1 MALYKW
7 IQWLYFHGLGG
18 SATMEYSFY
27 SMSIVFS
34 ARLTSVSNIFVQFI
48 TYLITAIVWLVLAL
62 HLILSFGVYGATYY
76 TLF

>member
-1 MALYKW
+1 MILVGA
-7 IQWLYFHGLGG
+7 F
-18 SATMEYSFY
+18 FY

-34 ARLTSVSNIFVQFI
+34 ARLTSVSNTFVQFI
-48 TYLITAIVWLVLAL
+48 TYLITSIVWLVLAL